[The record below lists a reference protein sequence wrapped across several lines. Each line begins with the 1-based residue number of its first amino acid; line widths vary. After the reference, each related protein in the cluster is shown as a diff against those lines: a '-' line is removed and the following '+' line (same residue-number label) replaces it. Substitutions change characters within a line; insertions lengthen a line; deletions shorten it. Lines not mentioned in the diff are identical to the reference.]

1 MTDSGETFGTLLNCM
16 DGRVQMSAFHYCQKR
31 FGVDH
36 VDTIT
41 EAGIVR
47 FVSDDIEGSATEATL
62 GSIRISV
69 EKHAS
74 THIAVA
80 AHPGCAGN
88 PIADADQRDQLRK
101 GVSFLQGHFL
111 DCEVIGL
118 FVGLDGSVEEI
129 A

>member
-1 MTDSGETFGTLLNCM
+1 MSNETFGTLLNCM
-16 DGRVQMSAFHYCQKR
+16 DGRVQVSGFQYCQKR
-31 FGVDH
+31 FDVVH

-47 FVSDDIEGSATEATL
+47 LVSDDVDGPVTQGVL
-62 GSIRISV
+62 DRVRISV

-88 PIADADQRDQLRK
+88 PIEDGVQRDQLRK
-101 GVSFLQGHFL
+101 AVSYLQGQFL
-111 DCEVIGL
+111 ECEVIGL
-118 FVGLDGSVEEI
+118 FLGLDGSVEEI